1 MRRSHLLTLFIVTV
15 ALFGCMMG
23 PNYKRPEV
31 ESPQIWR
38 FEDKEAKDVA
48 NTAWWD
54 QFNDPVLNDLILTA
68 LKENKDV
75 KIAAAKV
82 EQFIGQYGTTRA
94 ALFPQIN
101 AGAEYGRERV
111 SELTGTTPLEN
122 VGASPT
128 FNSSQLF
135 LNASWEIDLWGKLRR
150 ATEAARADLLSTEEA
165 RRTVILTLVTSV
177 ASTYIDLR
185 DLDKQLEIARQ
196 TAKSREESYNLF
208 KLRFEGG
215 VISELELNQV
225 KSEYEQA
232 LSTIPQFEKSIAQ
245 TENSLSI
252 LLGRNPGAIA
262 RGKTI
267 DQLTLPAVPSGLPSD
282 ILTNRPD
289 IRQAEQN
296 LISANANIG
305 VAKSLYFP
313 SISLTGLLGL
323 ASNDLSDLFK
333 GPAKNW
339 SWAVP
344 ASMPIFTAGNIAG
357 QVKSAEATQQQAL
370 VNYEKSIQEAFREVD
385 DALIDQKKSREQ
397 IEAQGRQ
404 VASLRDYARIARL
417 RYDNGYTSYIE
428 VLDAE
433 RSLFNAELSYAQ
445 TQGTLFLA
453 LVNIYKSMGGG
464 WVVEADKMT
473 MLQRGA
479 AGLLPDSSSG
489 EVRST
494 SAQPVPEGKK

>member
-1 MRRSHLLTLFIVTV
+1 MRKIILLFLI
-15 ALFGCMMG
+15 ALMLTSCMMG
-23 PNYKRPEV
+23 PNYQRPAV
-31 ESPQIWR
+31 DSPQTWR
-38 FEDKEAKDVA
+38 FEDKEAKDTA
-48 NTAWWD
+48 NTAWWE
-54 QFNDPVLNDLILTA
+54 QFNDSVLNDLILTA
-68 LKENKDV
+68 LKENKEV
-75 KIAAAKV
+75 KIAAARV
-82 EQFIGQYGTTRA
+82 EQFVGQYGTTRA
-94 ALFPQIN
+94 VLFPQVN
-101 AGAEYGRERV
+101 AGAVYGRQRV
-111 SELTGTTPLEN
+111 SELTGPTPLEN

-135 LNASWEIDLWGKLRR
+135 LNAAWEIDIWGKLRR

-185 DLDKQLEIARQ
+185 DLDKQLEIAKQ

-232 LSTIPQFEKSIAQ
+232 LSTIPQFERSISQ
-245 TENSLSI
+245 TENSLST

-282 ILTNRPD
+282 ILVNRPD

-333 GPAKNW
+333 GPAKTW

-344 ASMPIFTAGNIAG
+344 ASMPIFTAGAIAG
-357 QVKSAEATQQQAL
+357 QVKSAEAIQRQAL

-445 TQGTLFLA
+445 TQGTLFLS
-453 LVNIYKSMGGG
+453 LVNLYKSMGGG
-464 WVVEADKMT
+464 WVVTAEVLAEPVSGIPVA
-473 MLQRGA
+473 QGASVPPVQPA
-479 AGLLPDSSSG
+479 AG
-489 EVRST
+489 ER
-494 SAQPVPEGKK
+494 K